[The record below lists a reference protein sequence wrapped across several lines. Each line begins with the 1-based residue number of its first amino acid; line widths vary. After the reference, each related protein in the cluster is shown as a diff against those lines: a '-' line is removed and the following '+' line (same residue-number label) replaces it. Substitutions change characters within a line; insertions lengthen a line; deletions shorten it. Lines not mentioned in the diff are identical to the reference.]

1 MKKQLSFVTL
11 SLLIGAACPINMQAA
26 NEDAASVAIVQ
37 QQKTVTGKVLD
48 ATGEPIIGANVVVK
62 GNPTLG
68 SITDMDGKF
77 SVSGVKTGDV
87 LIVSYIGYNELQ
99 VKVTSKNV
107 YNVTLSE
114 DTEALDEVVVVG
126 YGTAKKTSM
135 TGSVANV
142 KAKALE
148 AIPST
153 NLSNSLAGRAAGA
166 TIVGNS
172 GLMGASSE
180 IRLRGGFN
188 DPLFVIDGVVRDKDA
203 FDDLEPTEID
213 QISFLKDAATA
224 SVYGSNAS
232 NGVVL
237 VTTKGG
243 HKNMKTQ
250 FNYQGSY
257 TFATPTMELFT
268 DMFDAID
275 ELEYQNAVAR
285 FKGIAEPNTPEEIA
299 YFRDNNINYN
309 VNDFIWQTPWN
320 TKHSLSVQGG
330 TDKMQYYVMG
340 SFLAEEGS
348 YKSLENHQYSLRSNL
363 TVDLSKYIKLGVNIA
378 AKESNDRRFY
388 WPFNESDDDQAVY
401 DLYRCTFNTPCAVPF

>member
-1 MKKQLSFVTL
+1 MKKRLSIVTL
-11 SLLIGAACPINMQAA
+11 SMLMGAACPFQTMAA
-26 NEDAASVAIVQ
+26 NEDVASVAVVQ
-37 QQKTVTGKVLD
+37 QQKTVTGMVLD
-48 ATGEPIIGANVVVK
+48 GMGEPIIGANVVVK

-77 SVSGVKTGDV
+77 SIAGVKVGDV
-87 LIVSYIGYNELQ
+87 LLVSYIGYNEQQ
-99 VKVTSKNV
+99 VKVTAKNE
-107 YNVTLSE
+107 YSITLAE

-142 KAKALE
+142 KAKSLE

-188 DPLFVIDGVVRDKDA
+188 DPLFVIDGVVRDKEA
-203 FDDLEPTEID
+203 FDGLEPHEID

-257 TFATPTMELFT
+257 TFATPTMTLFT
-268 DMFDAID
+268 DMIDAID
-275 ELEYQNAVAR
+275 ELEY
-285 FKGIAEPNTPEEIA
+285 
-299 YFRDNNINYN
+299 
-309 VNDFIWQTPWN
+309 
-320 TKHSLSVQGG
+320 
-330 TDKMQYYVMG
+330 
-340 SFLAEEGS
+340 
-348 YKSLENHQYSLRSNL
+348 
-363 TVDLSKYIKLGVNIA
+363 
-378 AKESNDRRFY
+378 
-388 WPFNESDDDQAVY
+388 
-401 DLYRCTFNTPCAVPF
+401 